1 MSSPVNQ
8 ETGNNYGTQQDNMQT
23 GAVPLNSQNNYPA
36 ALKTQSP
43 PMGHVVQVGP
53 PMVSVSNFQPVW
65 TVVPQAYLLNFYEA
79 FLKGKPKSLGS
90 LVIIVAILEFAVGII
105 SCFIG
110 IGIIT
115 FYSFTSF
122 WCPVFYIIAG
132 SLTVAAQSKPNICL
146 IQGSLAMNIIS
157 FMSSLPATI
166 INAIDLASK
175 INDPDRRYWTYYPAH
190 VYFDPKYSIVIVSL
204 LLAAN
209 GLLLFVTFS
218 TSIFG
223 CISMSKL
230 NSTFPQQLMIRN
242 DGMLAVNPG
251 VPMTDT
257 TYRNPA
263 EPQQPLPANNVRVPI
278 HY

>member
-8 ETGNNYGTQQDNMQT
+8 ETGNNYGTQQYNMQT
-23 GAVPLNSQNNYPA
+23 GAVLLNSQNNYPA
-36 ALKTQSP
+36 LMTQSP
-43 PMGHVVQVGP
+43 PMGHVFQVGP
-53 PMVSVSNFQPVW
+53 PLVSVSNFQPGW

-90 LVIIVAILEFAVGII
+90 LVIIVAILEIALGII
-105 SCFIG
+105 SFFIG
-110 IGIIT
+110 NGIIT

-132 SLTVAAQSKPNICL
+132 SLTVAAQPKPNLCL
-146 IQGSLAMNIIS
+146 
-157 FMSSLPATI
+157 
-166 INAIDLASK
+166 
-175 INDPDRRYWTYYPAH
+175 
-190 VYFDPKYSIVIVSL
+190 KYSIVVVSL

-223 CISMSKL
+223 CNSMSKL
-230 NSTFPQQLMIRN
+230 NSTFPQQLVIRN
-242 DGMLAVNPG
+242 DGVFAVNLG
-251 VPMTDT
+251 VPMTAA
-257 TYRNPA
+257 TYGNPA

-278 HY
+278 QY

>member
-8 ETGNNYGTQQDNMQT
+8 ETGNNYGTQQYNMQT
-23 GAVPLNSQNNYPA
+23 GAVLLNSQNNYPA
-36 ALKTQSP
+36 LMTQSP
-43 PMGHVVQVGP
+43 PMGHVFQVGP
-53 PMVSVSNFQPVW
+53 PLVSVSNFQPGW

-90 LVIIVAILEFAVGII
+90 LVIIVAILEIALGII
-105 SCFIG
+105 SFFIG
-110 IGIIT
+110 NGIFT

-132 SLTVAAQSKPNICL
+132 SLTVAAQPKPNLCL

-157 FMSSLPATI
+157 FIFSLAATI
-166 INAIDLASK
+166 LNAIDLSL
-175 INDPDRRYWTYYPAH
+175 IIMHPNRHWVYYSGQ
-190 VYFDPKYSIVIVSL
+190 VYLDAKYSIVVVSL

-223 CISMSKL
+223 CNSMSKL
-230 NSTFPQQLMIRN
+230 NSTFPQQLVIRN
-242 DGMLAVNPG
+242 DGVFAVNLG
-251 VPMTDT
+251 VPMTAA
-257 TYRNPA
+257 TYVNPA

-278 HY
+278 QY